1 MQAAYDLDHDLS
13 EDKQAAANTAQIQ
26 EREGSPYDETS
37 FSSLKKTEWKKVAVR
52 NNFEDEQS
60 KKAIMKNKL
69 AEIQN
74 QLDSVETC

>member
-13 EDKQAAANTAQIQ
+13 GDKQAANTAQIQ
-26 EREGSPYDETS
+26 EREESPYDETS